1 MTKTYKIII
10 LLFTFIFLTTYTPKN
25 FNIKNKEENNFFKIK
40 KIEVTNNYRIKES
53 TIFKRLN
60 HIYNK
65 NIIFLSNNDILKF
78 LLNLDYFKSIEVKKK
93 YPNTIVIKIYE
104 TEPVAIL
111 YRGKEKYILDT
122 LSNLIP
128 PEGNLA
134 EKKLPKVFGLKAES
148 DFINFFN
155 QLRSNN
161 FPKNKIKSFSYFQ
174 INRWDLE
181 LINDQIIKFPSE
193 KRDEAIQ
200 QSVELLERE
209 NFKKYKVIDLRID
222 GKIVVE

>member
-25 FNIKNKEENNFFKIK
+25 FNIKNKEKNNFFKIK

-78 LLNLDYFKSIEVKKK
+78 LLNLDYFGRIEVKKK
-93 YPNTIVIKIYE
+93 YPHTIVIKIYE
-104 TEPVAIL
+104 TEPLAIL
-111 YRGKEKYILDT
+111 YRGKEQYILDS
-122 LSNLIP
+122 LSNLIAL
-128 PEGNLA
+128 EKDLE

-155 QLRSNN
+155 QLITNK
-161 FPKNKIKSFSYFQ
+161 FPKNRIKSYYYFQ
-174 INRWDLE
+174 INRWDLKLLNE
-181 LINDQIIKFPSE
+181 QIIKFPAD
-193 KRDEAIQ
+193 KMFEAIH
-200 QSVELLERE
+200 QSIDLLQRE
-209 NFKKYKVIDLRID
+209 DFKNYNIIDLRAH
-222 GKIVVE
+222 GKVVVE